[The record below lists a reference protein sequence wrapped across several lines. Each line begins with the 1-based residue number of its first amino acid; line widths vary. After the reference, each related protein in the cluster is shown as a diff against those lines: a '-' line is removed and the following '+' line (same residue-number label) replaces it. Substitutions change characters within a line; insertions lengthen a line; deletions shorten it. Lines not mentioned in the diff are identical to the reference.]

1 MSQNTDKQQR
11 EIKVVVRDFTQ
22 QGERNKA
29 MNELIKNGY
38 KIVVKD
44 FTKEENHGK
53 IRVFEKE

>member
-44 FTKEENHGK
+44 FTKEESHGK
-53 IRVFEKE
+53 NRVFEKE